1 MNRSLSLNQLCQQH
15 QCRLIKQDEHNIHL
29 MSDHDAPPGLVESLR
44 FSQGKTVYWHKPSET
59 PCTTPQN
66 PIRLS
71 EDQFDDYHPV
81 AEDDHVRSLL
91 TQANQ
96 QRASDIHLEPTE
108 HGLSVR
114 LRIDGVLQHLTVI
127 TTEESAKLTTR
138 LKVLAEL
145 DIAERRRPQDGQ
157 LTLTLHDVSLR
168 FRLSTLPTQ
177 YGEKLVLRQI
187 HYNHRPMTLD
197 ELGFT
202 PSHLALF
209 KKILSKPQGL
219 ILVTGPTGSG
229 KTATLYSALN
239 HLNSPAV
246 NIASVEDPIEA
257 SLAGINQTAVNV
269 KAGLTF
275 DIVLRALLR
284 QDPDIIMVGEIRDKQ
299 TASTAMHAAQ
309 TGHLVLSTLHTN
321 SASETLSR
329 LTQFGISPYL
339 LASCLQLI
347 IAQRLVRK
355 LCPHCRQRYYP
366 KQSCSPGKLP
376 ESFHH
381 WQASGCQHCL
391 QGYYGRG
398 CVYEML
404 SVTDDIRQAI
414 LNMLPAHELGK
425 LAQKNGMKSLWQT
438 GVALA
443 HQGETSL
450 NELVRTLGTEM

>member
-1 MNRSLSLNQLCQQH
+1 MSNSSSLNQLCRQYRCQ
-15 QCRLIKQDEHNIHL
+15 LIKQDEHSIHL
-29 MSDHDAPPGLVESLR
+29 TGDNDAPAGLLESLR
-44 FSQGKTVYWHKPSET
+44 FSQGKEIYWHQQSET
-59 PCTTPQN
+59 HCITSPN
-66 PIRLS
+66 PTRVTEEQL
-71 EDQFDDYHPV
+71 DN
-81 AEDDHVRSLL
+81 DHVVALL

-96 QRASDIHLEPTE
+96 QRASDIHLEPTIS
-108 HGLSVR
+108 GLSIR
-114 LRIDGVLQHLTVI
+114 LRIDGVLQRLTVI
-127 TTEESAKLTTR
+127 STEESAKLTTR

-157 LTLTLHDVSLR
+157 LTLTLHNIPMS

-187 HYNHRPMTLD
+187 HCSHRPMTLD
-197 ELGFT
+197 ELGF
-202 PSHLALF
+202 SSLDLALF
-209 KKILSKPQGL
+209 RKILSQPQGL

-239 HLNSPAV
+239 HLNSPVV
-246 NIASVEDPIEA
+246 NICSVEDPIEA
-257 SLAGINQTAVNV
+257 TLPGINQTAVNI

-299 TASTAMHAAQ
+299 TASTAFHAAQ

-329 LTQFGISPYL
+329 LSQFGISSYL
-339 LASCLQLI
+339 LASCLQLV

-366 KQSCSPGKLP
+366 KEFCLPDKLCEP
-376 ESFHH
+376 FHH
-381 WQASGCQHCL
+381 WQAAGCKHCL
-391 QGYYGRG
+391 QGYYGRR

-404 SVTDDIRQAI
+404 LVTDEIQQAI
-414 LNMLPAHELGK
+414 LNMMPAHKLSELT
-425 LAQKNGMKSLWQT
+425 QQNGMKSLWQT
-438 GVALA
+438 GLALA

-450 NELVRTLGTEM
+450 NELIRILGTENM